1 MFGLVLLAPRTVRFA
16 VIWATVL
23 LSVATLYA
31 FGGIDQ
37 TRELAVI
44 RCTYSFFVGVLT
56 YVTVRS
62 LSRHALKL
70 RLGAP
75 VLAVT
80 VALICLPQY
89 FPWLLLPPLFSAC
102 IATLV
107 LENQTSPLKWLLS
120 RPGIVYMGTISYGI
134 HMIHAG
140 IWETINI
147 VLIKGLNYPLTTD
160 GARVALTS
168 SEHTIVLVVGM
179 TIIIVGSHVSYHLIE
194 NRWRRR

>member
-1 MFGLVLLAPRTVRFA
+1 MFRLAVF
-16 VIWATVL
+16 WATVL

-44 RCTYSFFVGVLT
+44 RCMYSFFVDVLT

-80 VALICLPQY
+80 VILICLPQY
-89 FPWLLLPPLFSAC
+89 FP
-102 IATLV
+102 
-107 LENQTSPLKWLLS
+107 
-120 RPGIVYMGTISYGI
+120 
-134 HMIHAG
+134 
-140 IWETINI
+140 
-147 VLIKGLNYPLTTD
+147 
-160 GARVALTS
+160 
-168 SEHTIVLVVGM
+168 
-179 TIIIVGSHVSYHLIE
+179 
-194 NRWRRR
+194 